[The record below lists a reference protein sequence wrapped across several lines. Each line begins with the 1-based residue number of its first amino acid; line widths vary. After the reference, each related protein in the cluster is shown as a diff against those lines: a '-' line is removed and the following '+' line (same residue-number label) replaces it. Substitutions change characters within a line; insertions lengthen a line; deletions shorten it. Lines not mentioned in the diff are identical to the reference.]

1 MSPLAATRLHALQVG
16 LGWQGED
23 AGGLNRLFA
32 ALAERLPDA
41 GVSVTGLVA
50 ADHAPGIIARDAGA
64 VTARIDAFAA
74 PSASS
79 TARMLAARR
88 AVRRAVAAQP
98 PDVLVSHFAP
108 YGAALLPYAERI
120 PLVVHFHGP
129 WAEES
134 RTEGRGSVST
144 WWRARLERRV
154 YRRAARCIVLSE
166 AFGELLHKQYGISR
180 SRIVVIPGGVDVAAS
195 NGLPHRADARARLG
209 WNTQAPTVLAVRRL
223 VKRTGIDRLIAAAG
237 TVRAAV
243 PGVRILIAGDGPERA
258 TYEARIAAAG
268 LGETVHL
275 LGFVPEETLR
285 LAYRAA
291 TVTVV
296 PTIALE
302 GFGLIVPESLAA
314 GTPVLVTPVGG
325 LPETVRALDPS
336 LVLRDSSS
344 DAIAEGLV
352 SVLTGRQPVP
362 DAERCT
368 AFARQHYD
376 WPQVTARMADLFRG
390 IVRASSVGAA

>member
-1 MSPLAATRLHALQVG
+1 MSPLAASRLHSLQVG

-32 ALAERLPDA
+32 ALAERLPAA

-50 ADHAPGIIARDAGA
+50 ADRAPGIIARDAGA

-88 AVRRAVAAQP
+88 AVRRAIAAQP

-108 YGAALLPYAERI
+108 YGAALLPYADRI

-154 YRRAARCIVLSE
+154 YRRAVRCIVLSE
-166 AFGELLHKQYGISR
+166 AFGELLHTRYGVSR
-180 SRIVVIPGGVDVAAS
+180 SRIVVIPGGVDVRASAA
-195 NGLPHRADARARLG
+195 LPDRATARARLG
-209 WNTQAPTVLAVRRL
+209 WDAAAPTVLAVRRL
-223 VKRTGIDRLIAAAG
+223 VKRTGIDRLIAAAAA
-237 TVRAAV
+237 VRAAV
-243 PGVRILIAGDGPERA
+243 PGVRIVIAGDGPERA
-258 TYEARIAAAG
+258 AYDAQIASAG
-268 LGETVHL
+268 LGETVRL
-275 LGFVPEETLR
+275 LGFVPEDALQ

-291 TVTVV
+291 TLTVV

-314 GTPVLVTPVGG
+314 GTPVMVTPVGG
-325 LPETVRALDPS
+325 LPETVRGLDAS

-344 DAIAEGLV
+344 EAIADGLIAA
-352 SVLTGRQPVP
+352 LTGRQSLP
-362 DAERCT
+362 DAARCT
-368 AFARQHYD
+368 AFALAQYD
-376 WPQVTARMADLFRG
+376 WDQVTSQMAELFRG
-390 IVRASSVGAA
+390 IVSTVKTGAA

>member
-16 LGWQGED
+16 LGWQGEE

-50 ADHAPGIIARDAGA
+50 ARRAPGIIARDGGA

-74 PSASS
+74 PGASS

-98 PDVLVSHFAP
+98 PDILVSHFAP

-120 PLVVHFHGP
+120 PLLVHFHGP
-129 WAEES
+129 WAGES
-134 RTEGRGSVST
+134 RSEGRGSMST

-154 YRRAARCIVLSE
+154 YRRATRCIVLSE
-166 AFGELLHKQYGISR
+166 AFGDLLHGQYGVPR
-180 SRIVVIPGGVDVAAS
+180 SRIVVIPGGVDVRASAA
-195 NGLPHRADARARLG
+195 LPDRATARARLG
-209 WNTQAPTVLAVRRL
+209 WDTAAPTVLAVRRL
-223 VKRTGIDRLIAAAG
+223 VKRTGIDRLIAAAPA
-237 TVRAAV
+237 VRAAV
-243 PGVRILIAGDGPERA
+243 PGVRIMLAGDGPERA
-258 TYEARIAAAG
+258 AYEAQIAAAG
-268 LGETVHL
+268 LGETVRV
-275 LGFVPEETLR
+275 LGFVPEDALQ

-296 PTIALE
+296 PTVALE

-325 LPETVRALDPS
+325 LPETVRALDAS

-344 DAIAEGLV
+344 DAIADGLV
-352 SVLTGRQPVP
+352 AALTGRQSLP
-362 DAERCT
+362 DAARCT
-368 AFARQHYD
+368 AFATAHYD
-376 WPQVTARMADLFRG
+376 WAHITSRMAELFRG
-390 IVRASSVGAA
+390 IVSAAKAGAA

>member
-1 MSPLAATRLHALQVG
+1 MSPLAASRLHSLQVG
-16 LGWQGED
+16 LGWQGEV

-32 ALAERLPDA
+32 ALAERLPAA

-50 ADHAPGIIARDAGA
+50 ADRAPGIIARDAGA

-74 PSASS
+74 PGASS

-88 AVRRAVAAQP
+88 AVRRAIAAQP

-108 YGAALLPYAERI
+108 YGAALLPYADRI

-134 RTEGRGSVST
+134 RSEGRGAMST

-154 YRRAARCIVLSE
+154 YRRAVRCIVLSE
-166 AFGELLHKQYGISR
+166 AFGELLHKQYGVSR
-180 SRIVVIPGGVDVAAS
+180 SRIVVIPGGVDVRASAA
-195 NGLPHRADARARLG
+195 LPDRASARAQLG
-209 WNTQAPTVLAVRRL
+209 WDADAPTVLAVRRL
-223 VKRTGIDRLIAAAG
+223 VKRTGIDRLIAAAAA
-237 TVRAAV
+237 VRAAV
-243 PGVRILIAGDGPERA
+243 PGVRIVIAGDGPERA
-258 TYEARIAAAG
+258 AYEAQIASAE
-268 LGETVHL
+268 LGETVRL
-275 LGFVPEETLR
+275 LGFVPEDTLQ

-291 TVTVV
+291 TLTVV

-314 GTPVLVTPVGG
+314 GTPVMVTPVGG
-325 LPETVRALDPS
+325 LPETVRGLDAS

-344 DAIAEGLV
+344 EAIADGLIAA
-352 SVLTGRQPVP
+352 LTGRQPLP
-362 DAERCT
+362 DAARCT
-368 AFARQHYD
+368 AFALAQYD
-376 WPQVTARMADLFRG
+376 WTQVTSRMADVFRG
-390 IVRASSVGAA
+390 IVSTVKSGAA